1 MPDRNISAQR
11 GILNHWFIGILC
23 LLAAIIGICWY
34 VIALDRV
41 TLQVDGREFRMKT
54 LSSTVARVLQEK
66 DVSLGEGDQI
76 TPALPTK
83 VYEGLVIRVER
94 AFPVR
99 IKADGRYLVYHT
111 IPRTVREVLER
122 AQVQYDA
129 DDKIVPV
136 LEQTVQPN
144 QEIQVIRILSKI
156 VKVQS
161 AIKPGTE
168 YRRDLRLERGVKKVV
183 KEGRAGLLES
193 EYRQIY
199 EDGKLKKQIK
209 LSQKVLR
216 PMTNTLIALGAK
228 RIVGT
233 LVTSRGSYRYVEV
246 KTMNASAYSPGP
258 ESCGKYAV
266 SGRTYTGK
274 KAGFG
279 IVAVDR
285 RVIPL
290 GTMLYIEGY
299 GKAEAADIGGA
310 IKGNRIDLCF
320 ETYREAVMFGRRK
333 VKVYVLEG
341 KCKYTGY

>member
-1 MPDRNISAQR
+1 MPDRNISAFR
-11 GILNHWFIGILC
+11 GIFNHWFIGFLC
-23 LLAAIIGICWY
+23 LLAAVVGICWY
-34 VIALDRV
+34 GIALDRI
-41 TLQVDGREFRMKT
+41 TLWVDGQEFRIKT
-54 LSSTVARVLQEK
+54 LSPTVARVLQEK
-66 DVSLGEGDQI
+66 EIGLSEGDQI
-76 TPALPTK
+76 TPALTTK
-83 VYEGLVIRVER
+83 VHEGLVIRVER
-94 AFPVR
+94 AFPVG
-99 IKADGRYLVYHT
+99 IKAAGQYLIYHT
-111 IPRTVREVLER
+111 VPGTVREVLER
-122 AQVQYDA
+122 AHIKFDA
-129 DDKIVPV
+129 DDKIIPA
-136 LEQTVQPN
+136 LGQTVQPN
-144 QEIQVIRILSKI
+144 QDIQVIRITSKI

-161 AIKPGTE
+161 VIKPGAE
-168 YRRDLRLERGVKKVV
+168 YRRDLMLERGVKKVV
-183 KEGRAGLLES
+183 KAGRAGLLES

-209 LSQKVLR
+209 LAQKVLR
-216 PMTNTLIALGAK
+216 PMTNTVIALGAK

-258 ESCGKYAV
+258 ESCGKYAT

-290 GTMLYIEGY
+290 GKMLYIEGY

-341 KCKYTGY
+341 NSSGR